1 MNCLL
6 VTDIFGDGPWLQ
18 QVRETIEPYA
28 QITCVSPYS
37 SKQAFDHEH
46 QAYQAYCQDCGHENY
61 LYKVRAA
68 LQQLST
74 YTLAL
79 GFSAGASALWRA
91 LSDYSGDHVQHFIGF
106 YPGQIRNALALNT
119 QISTTLVFPSHE
131 SHFDLVPVK
140 SALRKK
146 DKVEVLDSAWL
157 HGFMN
162 PCSEGFHVYGQ
173 KMGLEIIEQ
182 KLMLM
187 RESLMRAQEGG
198 DIPAV
203 QA

>member
-18 QVRETIEPYA
+18 QVRETIQQYA

-37 SKQAFDHEH
+37 SKQAFDH
-46 QAYQAYCQDCGHENY
+46 
-61 LYKVRAA
+61 
-68 LQQLST
+68 
-74 YTLAL
+74 
-79 GFSAGASALWRA
+79 
-91 LSDYSGDHVQHFIGF
+91 VQHIIGF